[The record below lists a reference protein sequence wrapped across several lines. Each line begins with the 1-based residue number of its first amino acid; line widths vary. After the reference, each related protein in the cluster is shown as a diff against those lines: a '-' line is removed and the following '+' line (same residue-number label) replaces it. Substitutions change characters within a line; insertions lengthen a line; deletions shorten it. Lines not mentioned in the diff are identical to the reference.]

1 MNISVKEFTPS
12 LMNKDDSS
20 ISANC
25 HVVINNNSTIPSND
39 SSINENN
46 NFTNSGVSTNRD
58 IGYPNVSS
66 EILNPELSDHLAV
79 CFSKILKSNNPDLIA
94 NVIDSS
100 GKVIIGIK
108 GLAKAIALI
117 THKDYDDVR
126 ISYVE
131 NDVSCCSKINPI
143 HTIAKIKIGT
153 QDFNLNWNNEYNI
166 LEDKYNISLTRT
178 LIYEGITY

>member
-1 MNISVKEFTPS
+1 
-12 LMNKDDSS
+12 
-20 ISANC
+20 
-25 HVVINNNSTIPSND
+25 
-39 SSINENN
+39 
-46 NFTNSGVSTNRD
+46 
-58 IGYPNVSS
+58 
-66 EILNPELSDHLAV
+66 
-79 CFSKILKSNNPDLIA
+79 LIA

-108 GLAKAIALI
+108 GLAKAISLI
-117 THKDYDDVR
+117 THRDYDDVR

-166 LEDKYNISLTRT
+166 LEDKYNISLTKT
-178 LIYEGITY
+178 LIYEAICYSKD

>member
-20 ISANC
+20 ISAKC
-25 HVVINNNSTIPSND
+25 SVVINNNSNLPTNDPTIND
-39 SSINENN
+39 NNNNN
-46 NFTNSGVSTNRD
+46 NFTSRNVE
-58 IGYPNVSS
+58 YPNVS
-66 EILNPELSDHLAV
+66 EIINPELSDHLAV

-100 GKVIIGIK
+100 GKVIISIK
-108 GLAKAIALI
+108 GLAKAISLI

-131 NDVSCCSKINPI
+131 NDTGCCSKINPI

-166 LEDKYNISLTRT
+166 LEDKYNISLTKT
-178 LIYEGITY
+178 LIYEAICYSN

>member
-20 ISANC
+20 ISAKC
-25 HVVINNNSTIPSND
+25 SVVINNNSNLPTNE
-39 SSINENN
+39 SSNN
-46 NFTNSGVSTNRD
+46 NFTTRNVE
-58 IGYPNVSS
+58 YPNVS
-66 EILNPELSDHLAV
+66 EIPNPELSDHLAV

-108 GLAKAIALI
+108 GLAKAISLI

-166 LEDKYNISLTRT
+166 LEDKYNISLTKT
-178 LIYEGITY
+178 LIYETITYGN

>member
-25 HVVINNNSTIPSND
+25 HVVINNNSNLPSND

-46 NFTNSGVSTNRD
+46 NFTNRD
-58 IGYPNVSS
+58 VGYPDVSQ
-66 EILNPELSDHLAV
+66 IPNPELSDHLAL

-94 NVIDSS
+94 NIIDTS
-100 GKVIIGIK
+100 GKVIIGIN

-117 THKDYDDVR
+117 THKDYGDIK

-131 NDVSCCSKINPI
+131 NDAGCCSKFNPI
-143 HTIAKIKIGT
+143 HDIAKIKIGT

-166 LEDKYNISLTRT
+166 LEDKYNISLTKT
-178 LIYEGITY
+178 LINTSPITYGSP